1 MVTVRAIR
9 GAIQIDRDD
18 PDLMRSAVLELMSAI
33 LQENDLTPSQ
43 LISVLFTC
51 TPDLVSDFPA
61 ASARAMGMEKVPLL
75 CAVEMAVPGSL
86 PRTIRT
92 LVHCHT
98 TLEQTEIA
106 HIYLRGAVVLRKDIA
121 Q

>member
-1 MVTVRAIR
+1 MRVRAIR
-9 GAIQIDRDD
+9 GAIQIDSDSA
-18 PDLMRSAVLELMSAI
+18 DLMREAVVELMSTI
-33 LQENDLTPSQ
+33 LASNELTHDD

-61 ASARAMGMEKVPLL
+61 ASARAMGLGQVPLL

-86 PRTIRT
+86 PRTIRVLIHCT
-92 LVHCHT
+92 TPRDQGEIVHV
-98 TLEQTEIA
+98 
-106 HIYLRGAVVLRKDIA
+106 YLRGATILRKDIA

>member
-1 MVTVRAIR
+1 MKVRAIR
-9 GAIQIDRDD
+9 GAIQIDSDD
-18 PDLMRSAVLELMSAI
+18 AHLMREAVVELMSTI
-33 LQENDLTPSQ
+33 LTSNELTNED

-61 ASARAMGMEKVPLL
+61 ASARAMGLGQVPLI

-86 PRTIRT
+86 PRTIR
-92 LVHCHT
+92 VMIHCMT
-98 TLEQTEIA
+98 TRTQEEIT
-106 HIYLRGAVVLRKDIA
+106 HVYLRGATVLRKDIA